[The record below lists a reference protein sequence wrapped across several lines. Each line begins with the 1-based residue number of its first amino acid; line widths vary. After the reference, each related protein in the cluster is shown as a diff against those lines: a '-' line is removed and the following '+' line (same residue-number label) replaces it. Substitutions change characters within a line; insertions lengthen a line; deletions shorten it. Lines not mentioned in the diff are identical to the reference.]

1 MEQAVLAYITNY
13 LFSKQQEQS
22 LLKIF
27 KQLDT
32 DNDGVL
38 TLDELEVGF
47 MEFFEGTQLIFRD
60 ELKKIIAQVDSNNN
74 GTIEYSEFIMC
85 CTNLNNLMTEKNL
98 KEAFNLFDLDQNG

>member
-47 MEFFEGTQLIFRD
+47 MEFF
-60 ELKKIIAQVDSNNN
+60 
-74 GTIEYSEFIMC
+74 
-85 CTNLNNLMTEKNL
+85 
-98 KEAFNLFDLDQNG
+98 